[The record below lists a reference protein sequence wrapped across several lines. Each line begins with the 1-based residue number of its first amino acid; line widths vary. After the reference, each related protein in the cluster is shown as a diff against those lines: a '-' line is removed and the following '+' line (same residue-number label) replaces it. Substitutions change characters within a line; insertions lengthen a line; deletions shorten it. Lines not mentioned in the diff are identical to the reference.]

1 MPILNIGILFLN
13 KTMKKIFII
22 YMFYLGV
29 NIQKVSADDT
39 EPFCVTCNESNL
51 TADVYIVP
59 PDAVLGQLISG
70 QFYKINGITD
80 KVTFTK
86 KEIELFLKSKGKE
99 FIKIGGDAYF
109 LSNENNKFN
118 LIEVIKL
125 EDGKLEP
132 LNIISAD
139 TVIKPTPFINIIIPR
154 SVSEIFNTQ
163 R

>member
-1 MPILNIGILFLN
+1 
-13 KTMKKIFII
+13 
-22 YMFYLGV
+22 MFYLGV

-51 TADVYIVP
+51 IADVYIVP

-154 SVSEIFNTQ
+154 SVSEILNTQ